1 MQPWPDF
8 SSILQPQPPKAG
20 ITGVHHWAQ
29 LGVNLCSHLTSADAV
44 SYSVSDGD
52 EGRRGQVVSE
62 LPRKF
67 QLEMWP
73 PWLLFLCT

>member
-1 MQPWPDF
+1 MLPGLDL
-8 SSILQPQPPKAG
+8 SSILRPQPPEAG

-52 EGRRGQVVSE
+52 EGRGDQVGSE
-62 LPRKF
+62 LPGKF
-67 QLEMWP
+67 QLEMCP